1 MVDYERLYFELFRGT
16 ERAIRALEEAQR
28 RCEELY
34 LSAEE
39 DPARPDAVP
48 TEQDDETKD

>member
-39 DPARPDAVP
+39 DPAGPDAVA
-48 TEQDDETKD
+48 TEQDDEPKD